1 MTLLH
6 EIPELVERSRER
18 RISAGASVFSVG
30 DPLEVVHVVH
40 DGVLLVRSTTPD
52 GDPAVVDVRARGDL
66 LDDTALLPAN
76 AHLHLDQAVALTDCV
91 VLQIPLAVF
100 EALRD
105 QSIDVG
111 AALMAQLSD
120 QTRRL
125 SHGLVDLLGRPARAR
140 TARRIGD
147 IARALDRSELTSSAV
162 VLTQHDLAEFVGT
175 TRPTLNATLGE
186 LQAAGAVAVSRG
198 RLSVTDLDALE
209 RFAQ

>member
-1 MTLLH
+1 VTLLH
-6 EIPELVERSRER
+6 EIPEVVERSRER
-18 RISAGASVFSVG
+18 QIGAGASVFSVG
-30 DPLEVVHVVH
+30 DTLEMVHVVH
-40 DGVLLVRSTTPD
+40 DGVLFVRSTTPD

-66 LDDTALLPAN
+66 LDDTALLPGN
-76 AHLHLDQAVALTDCV
+76 APLHLDQAVALTDCV
-91 VLQIPLAVF
+91 VLQIPLAAF
-100 EALRD
+100 ESLRD
-105 QSIDVG
+105 QSVDVG

-120 QTRRL
+120 QARRL

-147 IARALDRSELTSSAV
+147 IARALDRSGLTSSAV

-198 RLSVTDLDALE
+198 RLSVTDVDALE